1 MNTLPNI
8 WYYADRNEQIGP
20 LTQQQLLETLATLP
34 NAADVLVWCDK
45 FSDWKP
51 AADASAGAVAGVGS
65 IRAVRTLVN
74 HVCDAAI
81 IRTNQNNS
89 VLPSQKNEWD
99 RACATFFPAKGGNW
113 DSLMPIAIRFVD
125 NRTIDNGKSLQLPQR

>member
-20 LTQQQLLETLATLP
+20 LTQQLLLETLATLP

-89 VLPSQKNEWD
+89 VITFLHKKRMGSCL
-99 RACATFFPAKGGNW
+99 RHFFPGQGW
-113 DSLMPIAIRFVD
+113 
-125 NRTIDNGKSLQLPQR
+125 QLG